1 VTWARVVETGSGAT
15 AFRLMVLGHP
25 VEWVSSTRLVG
36 ASTDGR
42 IRVAGLDA
50 KSIQWGE
57 RLDPA
62 VGKLSGTGF
71 TASIVEDGAHRTGD
85 SFVRQPTKVNYL
97 SSSINAAAVAIPLV
111 STDTVNGDVLFVGQ
125 ECMLITSGG
134 GTFAPTVTRGY
145 RQTLAQSHIYNPG
158 LNLSRPEVTTE
169 DVGAFNGRPS
179 IKGLIAAV
187 YAYGDGETG
196 DGTLVWRGICG
207 EPRIRGLTS
216 WDLPIGSVTSILDQS
231 MSTDLQDPAQLRGIV
246 YNSTTAPTLRITRL
260 TNTTNVSAPSTDTA
274 TVPFPP
280 AFYETQD
287 AWCAAFNAAVTTAT
301 AGWGANALNVAG
313 GAAPRL
319 VAVPTVDGAWGLLYT
334 TAASNL
340 WLSVV
345 CGGPLDPTISGRDFY
360 YNTTTGAAVTT
371 VAANTTYQIPAT
383 YPIVGAGTVPR
394 GFVGGYFTGTPGR
407 SGGGSGR
414 ADVLYMGGTTS
425 LRVGD
430 ALYIE
435 WADGSGSA
443 FSRGMVYRVTAWNS
457 TTRAATIA
465 QSSSGASQRI
475 WTRDIAPTV
484 QVARTYVSAGNFGD
498 FMATLVLE
506 APDEAPLGRSPMVTT
521 NHIDYFTTAAN
532 VDAVALGRAWVDQRF
547 YGGSSDFSLSK
558 MIAEELKLLGMVPSI
573 TTTGAWTAVE
583 FRIGAATE
591 TGTYAINA
599 SKNLSGKQRPG
610 YEPSAFGLVNTIA
623 VKSGFDVLTGKH
635 IGDSFN
641 VRDSAALSRQPLP
654 FVMKIEPRSEAFL
667 GDYTMPTADVVA
679 LAQGWLGSLGAAYTS
694 ITVMC
699 PLDAINATIGAQ
711 VSVTISQLPDAVDGG
726 RGISAVSGFVIGRQV
741 KPSQSCVELT
751 IFATQLRIAGYAP
764 SSRVTSV
771 SAGVTRDVLL
781 AAVQP
786 GGYATASAWLV
797 GDRVIL
803 RQYNT
808 SGPSEITATVT
819 AVNIATRTITIG
831 TISGATPGGTLNLE
845 YGVAAVATT
854 SQQAYC
860 YIATVAG
867 LIAFGTGNKAA
878 RQFAS

>member
-1 VTWARVVETGSGAT
+1 VTWARVVETGSGAI

-42 IRVAGLDA
+42 IRVGGLDA

-85 SFVRQPTKVNYL
+85 SFVRQPSKVNYL
-97 SSSINAAAVAIPLV
+97 SASITSAAVAIPLV
-111 STDTVNGDVLFVGQ
+111 STLTANGDVLYIGQ

-134 GTFAPTVTRGY
+134 GTLAPTVTRGY
-145 RQTLAQSHIYNPG
+145 RQTLAQSHVYSPG
-158 LNLSRPEVTTE
+158 LNLTRPEVTTE
-169 DVGAFNGRPS
+169 DAGAFNGRPS
-179 IKGLIAAV
+179 IKGLIAAI

-216 WDLPIGSVTSILDQS
+216 WDLPVNSIASILDQS
-231 MSTDLQDPAQLRGIV
+231 MSTDLQDPATLRGIV
-246 YNSTTAPTLRITRL
+246 YNSATAPTLRITRL
-260 TNTTNVSAPSTDTA
+260 AGATSVSAPSTDTA
-274 TVPFPP
+274 TVPFPT

-301 AGWGANALNVAG
+301 AGWGANALNVVG

-319 VAVPTVDGAWGLLYT
+319 AAVPTADGAWGLLYT

-340 WLSVV
+340 WLSVD
-345 CGGPLDPTISGRDFY
+345 CTGLIDPSFSSGGFYLALD
-360 YNTTTGAAVTT
+360 TGAVVTT
-371 VAANTTYQIPAT
+371 VVGSTTYQVPAT
-383 YPIVGAGTVPR
+383 YPIVGSGTVPR
-394 GFVGGYFTGTPGR
+394 GYIGPYNTGTPGR
-407 SGGGSGR
+407 SGGGTLR
-414 ADVLYMGGTTS
+414 ADALYMGGTVS

-430 ALYIE
+430 AIYVE
-435 WADGSGSA
+435 WAESTA
-443 FSRGMVYRVTAWNS
+443 SRRGEVYSVTAWNS
-457 TTRAATIA
+457 TTRAATVRLRG
-465 QSSSGASQRI
+465 SGTEQRS
-475 WTRDIAPTV
+475 WTRDSAPTI
-484 QVARTYVSAGNFGD
+484 QVSRTYVSAGNFGD
-498 FMATLVLE
+498 FMAVLVLE
-506 APDEAPLGRSPMVTT
+506 APNEAPLGRSPMVTT
-521 NHIDYFTTAAN
+521 NHVDYFGLAAN
-532 VDAVALGRAWVDQRF
+532 VDAVAAGRAWVDQRF
-547 YGGSSDFSLSK
+547 YGGASDFSLSK

-583 FRIGAATE
+583 FRIGSATE
-591 TGTYAINA
+591 AGTYAITA
-599 SKNLSGKQRPG
+599 GKNLSGKQRPG
-610 YEPSAFGLVNTIA
+610 FEPSAFGLVNTIA
-623 VKSGFDVLTGKH
+623 MKSGFEPLTGKH
-635 IGDSFN
+635 TGDSFT

-667 GDYTMPTADVVA
+667 GDFTMPTADVVA

-711 VSVTISQLPDAVDGG
+711 VSVTIAQLPDTLDGG
-726 RGISAVSGFVIGRQV
+726 RGVTAVSGFVIGRQV

-751 IFATQLRIAGYAP
+751 IFATQVRIAGYAP
-764 SSRVTSV
+764 SSRVASITV
-771 SAGVTRDVLL
+771 GATRDVVLE
-781 AAVQP
+781 AVQP
-786 GGYATASAWLV
+786 DGYATASAWLV
-797 GDRVIL
+797 GDRVML
-803 RQYNT
+803 RVHGLSAT
-808 SGPSEITATVT
+808 GPTATVT

-831 TISGATPGGTLNLE
+831 TISGATAGGPYNLE
-845 YGVAAVATT
+845 YGGAAVATT

-860 YIATVAG
+860 YIATAAG
-867 LIAFGTGNKAA
+867 LLAFGTGNKAA